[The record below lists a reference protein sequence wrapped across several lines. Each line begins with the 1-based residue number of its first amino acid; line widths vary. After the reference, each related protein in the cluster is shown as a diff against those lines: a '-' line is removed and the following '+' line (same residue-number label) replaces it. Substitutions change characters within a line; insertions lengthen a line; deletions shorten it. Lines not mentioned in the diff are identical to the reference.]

1 VIIVDDRLSV
11 ETLAGRFHRRD
22 GPVATTWTFHFRLMR
37 ALADDSRV
45 GRLTGA
51 SSRDLRALA
60 ASPPAGRLLVLD
72 PRMVTAIA
80 SDLAMRHGLNM
91 VGAELLAS
99 AVEHSATVV
108 LSAGNVGRTWP
119 EVFSAEGVRWEV
131 TG

>member
-1 VIIVDDRLSV
+1 
-11 ETLAGRFHRRD
+11 
-22 GPVATTWTFHFRLMR
+22 
-37 ALADDSRV
+37 
-45 GRLTGA
+45 
-51 SSRDLRALA
+51 
-60 ASPPAGRLLVLD
+60 
-72 PRMVTAIA
+72 MVTAIA
-80 SDLAMRHGLNM
+80 SDLAVRHRLNM